1 MGEELKCP
9 RCGGTNIEE
18 DDCIDT
24 EYISSTTMSRRY
36 TGCCNDCQALLEWE
50 EVFTFSEYQNII
62 VCN

>member
-9 RCGGTNIEE
+9 HCGGTNIEE

-24 EYISSTTMSRRY
+24 EYVNSTTMSRRC
-36 TGCCNDCQALLEWE
+36 TGYCNDCQSPLEWE